1 MLFDVRP
8 KQHATRDSMKMISVV
23 FGVLFLGVGCTA
35 APKDWTYHYE
45 AEKGDQIVTVPFSP
59 QPIEAYTQRL
69 PASSSDPLDRTAT
82 IEHATTKQLG
92 SFSGHQ
98 IVEVRLQLRET
109 YYTDLFI
116 ILCQTSGDRFLPIY
130 AQQYHRGTRTPA
142 IRDFSVGPDS
152 ATFEVAVSYSG
163 SDPTSTVD
171 QIIVRESPSQIISI
185 TSTRKP

>member
-1 MLFDVRP
+1 
-8 KQHATRDSMKMISVV
+8 MKMILVV
-23 FGVLFLGVGCTA
+23 LGVLLVGVGCTA
-35 APKDWTYHYE
+35 APKVWTYHYE
-45 AEKGDQIVTVPFSP
+45 AEKGDQSVTVPFSP

-69 PASSSDPLDRTAT
+69 PASSPDPLDRTAT
-82 IEHATTKQLG
+82 IEHATAKQLG

-116 ILCQTSGDRFLPIY
+116 ILCQTSGDRLLPIY
-130 AQQYHRGTRTPA
+130 AQQYHRGTKTPA

-152 ATFEVAVSYSG
+152 ATFEVVVSYSG

-171 QIIVRESPSQIISI
+171 QIIVRESPSQIISV
-185 TSTRKP
+185 TSARKP

>member
-1 MLFDVRP
+1 
-8 KQHATRDSMKMISVV
+8 MKMISVV
-23 FGVLFLGVGCTA
+23 FGVLLIGVGCTA

-45 AEKGDQIVTVPFSP
+45 AEKGDKSVTVPFSP
-59 QPIEAYTQRL
+59 QSIEAYTQRL
-69 PASSSDPLDRTAT
+69 PASSPDPLDRTAT
-82 IEHATTKQLG
+82 IEHATTKPLG

-98 IVEVRLQLRET
+98 IIEVRLQLRET
-109 YYTDLFI
+109 FYTDLFI
-116 ILCQTSGDRFLPIY
+116 ILCETSEDRFLPIY

-152 ATFEVAVSYSG
+152 ATFDVAVSYSG
-163 SDPTSTVD
+163 SDPTSTID